1 MSRINFNREH
11 PQYLLFDMSKS
22 TDHEFLDRSEWRRWL
37 QEHHSSEKEIWVL
50 IHKKD
55 SGKKGLKYEEAVE
68 EAVCFGWIDGK
79 MQSVDDFRFRQ
90 RFSPRKK
97 NSPWSKSNKQR
108 AEKMIQTGKMTPAG
122 FETISEAKRNGK
134 WDTAYSSSMVPSVPK
149 DLEEALKKNG
159 LSWMNFKSYSN
170 STKLQCIYWVNN
182 AKKDETRRKRIA
194 NLVMKAGQLDIES
207 R

>member
-1 MSRINFNREH
+1 MPRINFNREH
-11 PQYLLFDMSKS
+11 LQYLLFDMSKLI
-22 TDHEFLDRSEWRRWL
+22 DHEFLDRSEWRRWL

-50 IHKKD
+50 IHKRN

-68 EAVCFGWIDGK
+68 EAICFGWIDGK

-97 NSPWSKSNKQR
+97 NSPWSRSNKRR
-108 AEKMIQTGKMTPAG
+108 AEKMIQTGKMTPSG

-134 WDTAYSSSMVPSVPK
+134 WDTAYSSSMALSVPK
-149 DLEEALKKNG
+149 DLEEALKKKE

-170 STKLQCIYWVNN
+170 STKLQFIYWVNN
-182 AKKDETRRKRIA
+182 AKKDETRRKRIT
-194 NLVMKAGQLDIES
+194 NVVMKAGQLNIES